1 MINLINKVMRFCEI
15 ILIIMLGSA
24 IIVVAMHVMLRYVM
38 RSPISWAEQ
47 MARFALVWIV
57 MLGIPVMFNRNIKIS
72 FDAILEAIT
81 GKARE
86 RLEIVLRAIGMAF
99 SVFYFSAAIQ
109 LMIKTGDRMTPGI
122 EMPYNLLYGAQAV
135 CTFLLFFVLLKQII
149 ERRGKSEEQGGDA
162 K

>member
-1 MINLINKVMRFCEI
+1 MRFCEI